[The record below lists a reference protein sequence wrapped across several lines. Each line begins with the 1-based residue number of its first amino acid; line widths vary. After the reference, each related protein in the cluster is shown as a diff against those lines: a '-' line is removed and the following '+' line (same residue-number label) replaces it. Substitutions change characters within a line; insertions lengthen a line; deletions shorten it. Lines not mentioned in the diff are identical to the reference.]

1 MFKPYELLE
10 SILLD
15 IENNIKNDINTS
27 VLCKK
32 YGISNSYLR
41 SLFNFAFNQSIA
53 AYIRSRK
60 LAASLNDILETD
72 SNIINIAIDYGF
84 EYEQSYIRSFQRE
97 FGITPGNLR
106 KTGHILKIKP
116 PLQLLDENKLGDD
129 GVFFGLDIVL
139 VPTFYFIGKRHRI
152 PYEKIME
159 VTPGLAKQFMDNE
172 HTQIKG
178 VVNPY
183 VYIGISSNAN
193 PEEKHCEYT
202 TSVQVKNLK
211 SIPNGFCGDTF
222 ETTMCA
228 RIRCILHYNN
238 SDFNKDIV
246 SKMSNGIQFF
256 TQNEKIKYELSV
268 NKIYLQKIDTR
279 LYDGAYFQM
288 EWFTP
293 VTIKQ

>member
-1 MFKPYELLE
+1 M
-10 SILLD
+10 
-15 IENNIKNDINTS
+15 
-27 VLCKK
+27 
-32 YGISNSYLR
+32 
-41 SLFNFAFNQSIA
+41 FNFAFNQPLA

-106 KTGHILKIKP
+106 KTGQILKIKP
-116 PLQLLDENKLGDD
+116 PLKLFNENKLNDD
-129 GVFFGLDIVL
+129 SVYFGFDIVL
-139 VPTFYFIGKRHRI
+139 VPKFHFIGKRYRI
-152 PYEKIME
+152 PNEKVLE

-172 HTQIKG
+172 RTQIKSA
-178 VVNPY
+178 VNPY
-183 VYIGISSNAN
+183 VYIGISSNTN
-193 PEEKHCEYT
+193 QEEKLFEYT

-211 SIPNGFCGDTF
+211 SIPNGYCGDTF
-222 ETTMCA
+222 ETSMCA
-228 RIRCILHYNN
+228 RIRSILHYNN
-238 SDFNKDIV
+238 SDFNNDIV

-256 TQNEKIKYELSV
+256 TQNEHIKYELCV

-279 LYDGAYFQM
+279 LYDGAYYQM